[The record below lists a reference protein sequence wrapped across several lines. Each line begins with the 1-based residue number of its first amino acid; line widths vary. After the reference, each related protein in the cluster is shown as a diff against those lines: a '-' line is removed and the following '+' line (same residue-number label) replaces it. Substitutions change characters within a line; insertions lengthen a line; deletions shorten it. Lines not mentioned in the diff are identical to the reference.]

1 MMKIAAP
8 YPPVNEAR
16 LDRLQAQLGA
26 TLPAAYRRF
35 LLRHNGGRPSNAA
48 FDVPRFGRSLVNDF
62 LAIDAG
68 DHGDLMAMRRRVD
81 HFLPPALLAVADD
94 PAGNLVCI
102 ALTGAM
108 ASRVFFCCLEEP
120 LEANLEGGHF
130 ERGLYPLADD
140 FDAFLALLQAEP

>member
-1 MMKIAAP
+1 MKIATP
-8 YPPVNEAR
+8 YPPVSEAR
-16 LDRLQAQLGA
+16 LDRLQTELGA
-26 TLPAAYRRF
+26 VLPAAYRRF
-35 LLRHNGGRPSNAA
+35 LLRHNGGRPSDAA

-62 LAIDAG
+62 LAVDAG
-68 DHGDLMAMRRRVD
+68 DHDDLMSMRRRVD

-120 LEANLEGGHF
+120 IEADLALGRF
-130 ERGLYPLADD
+130 ERGLYPLASD